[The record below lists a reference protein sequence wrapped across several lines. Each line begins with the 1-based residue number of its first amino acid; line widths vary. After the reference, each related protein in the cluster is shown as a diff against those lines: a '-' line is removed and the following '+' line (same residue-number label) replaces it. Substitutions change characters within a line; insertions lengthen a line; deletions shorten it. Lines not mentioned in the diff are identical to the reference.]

1 MKKKKKLKEN
11 VKILVRAMTIFAAR
25 KKSDQKSILKIDLC
39 SGKGVIPYEIINS
52 FDSLD
57 IVSADD
63 EFCKK
68 DDFHHALKN
77 TKVADKEYES
87 IEKFY
92 ILMKMRRRPQY
103 FVQFSENYHFLQNF

>member
-11 VKILVRAMTIFAAR
+11 VKILVRAMTIFAAH
-25 KKSDQKSILKIDLC
+25 KKSDQKSILNYLC

-57 IVSADD
+57 IVPADD
-63 EFCKK
+63 EFRKK
-68 DDFHHALKN
+68 EDFHHALKN
-77 TKVADKEYES
+77 TIIADKEYES

-92 ILMKMRRRPQY
+92 ILMKTRRRPQY